1 MRPTDLY
8 VLIGGIASRGRG
20 GSLREL
26 ASRLYVDHTL
36 VHRALKNAEGAGLY
50 RAEERRVNLAS
61 FEDLAI
67 HAARFI
73 APAPLGG
80 LTRGIPAA
88 WAAKP
93 MSELIRESGNEPPPV
108 WPSADG
114 PARGQEL
121 RPLHPSAVKV
131 VNDAALSRLLVIVDC
146 LRAGD
151 ARVRDIAAKELSRE
165 LRTAA

>member
-8 VLIGGIASRGRG
+8 VLLGVIASRGRAS
-20 GSLREL
+20 SLRDL
-26 ASRLYVDHTL
+26 ASRLGVDHT
-36 VHRALKNAEGAGLY
+36 VIHRALKNAEGAGLY
-50 RAEERRVNLAS
+50 RAADRRVNLAS

-80 LTRGIPAA
+80 LTRGVPAA

-93 MSELIRESGNEPPPV
+93 MSGLISESGADPPPV
-108 WPSADG
+108 WPSAQG
-114 PARGQEL
+114 PKRGQEL
-121 RPLHPSAVKV
+121 APLHRAAVKAIKDERV
-131 VNDAALSRLLVIVDC
+131 ARLLSIVDS

-151 ARVRDIAAKELSRE
+151 ARVRDVAAKALSKE
-165 LRTAA
+165 LRKTS